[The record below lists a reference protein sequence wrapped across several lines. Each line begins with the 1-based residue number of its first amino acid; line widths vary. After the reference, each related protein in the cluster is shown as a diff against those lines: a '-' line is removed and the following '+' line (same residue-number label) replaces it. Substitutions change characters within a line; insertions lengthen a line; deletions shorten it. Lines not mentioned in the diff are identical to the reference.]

1 MEFLFGFDFQK
12 GTMNSYVTRFLTSR
26 GIDYYYYLD
35 HIFADLFNT
44 GTYYALYIEDVVG
57 VRKEVYY
64 DPDEKRKERTE
75 QLMGKSER
83 AIMIDKNI
91 SYDVKVYLENGD
103 FFLKK
108 MTGSSQDIR
117 RALIGRQY
125 DMGKKGIQ
133 RVVRA
138 EIVS

>member
-35 HIFADLFNT
+35 RIFADLFNT

-64 DPDEKRKERTE
+64 DPDEKRKGRTE

-103 FFLKK
+103 VFLEK

-138 EIVS
+138 EIVA